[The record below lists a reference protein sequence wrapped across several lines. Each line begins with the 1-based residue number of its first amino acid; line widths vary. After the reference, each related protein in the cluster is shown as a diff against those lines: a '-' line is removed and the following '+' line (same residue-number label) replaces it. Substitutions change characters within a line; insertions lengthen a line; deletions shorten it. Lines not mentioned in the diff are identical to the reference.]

1 MSDRTSG
8 TRAQSAPR
16 IPGHAGAWQRVRR
29 ARALIFAPLLLVPLA
44 SAGGPVAAQSGEGRP
59 LSAAAIVAAF
69 HHAGLAIDR
78 LQRQPAGGDSSP
90 GEPPPTEREAW
101 GFIVRGQAH
110 GDGRILLFATARG
123 RDAKAAW
130 FRRFGVRVL
139 VRRDAIVWL
148 DQKMAPVVVARLRHA
163 LEVI

>member
-1 MSDRTSG
+1 MFDRIHAS
-8 TRAQSAPR
+8 RAPR
-16 IPGHAGAWQRVRR
+16 AARTGMRR
-29 ARALIFAPLLLVPLA
+29 PRHRALLLASLLLTSLF
-44 SAGGPVAAQSGEGRP
+44 SAGSPAGAQSGEGRP

-69 HHAGLAIDR
+69 RHAGLAIDR
-78 LQRQPAGGDSSP
+78 LQRQPAGGDPSP

-110 GDGRILLFATARG
+110 GEGRILLFATAWG